1 MHILP
6 VVVDSLYKKIGSRE
20 ILHNITFNVGDGE
33 IFGLVGPN
41 GAGKT
46 TTMRVLATLLLP
58 DSGKILVDNLDIV
71 KDQSKIRRIL
81 AYVPEEAGIYKNV
94 TGYEYLRFVAHMF
107 SDSDETAEGMVKRG
121 AALSGLDSRL
131 NDKTKGYSRGMKRR
145 LQIARALMVNPR
157 LALLDE
163 PTAGIDVTYTVKIRK
178 MVREYAKGSGAM
190 VILSSHNMYEVE
202 ALCDRIAMIHHGNI
216 IALGTPRDLAGSERD
231 LEAAFMKMVGDY
243 EV

>member
-1 MHILP
+1 
-6 VVVDSLYKKIGSRE
+6 VVVDSLYKSLGNRIV
-20 ILHNITFNVGDGE
+20 LNNITFNVEDGE

-58 DSGKILVDNLDIV
+58 DSGKVKIDNYDII
-71 KDQSKIRRIL
+71 KDQNKIRRIM
-81 AYVPEEAGIYKNV
+81 AYVPEEAGIYKNI
-94 TGYEYLRFVAHMF
+94 TGYEYLYFVAHMY
-107 SDSDETAEGMVKRG
+107 SVDESEVEEMVKRG
-121 AALSGLDSRL
+121 AKLSGLDKRL
-131 NDKTKGYSRGMKRR
+131 NEKTKNYSKGMKRR

-178 MVREYAKGSGAM
+178 IIREYAKNSGAT

-202 ALCDRIAMIHHGNI
+202 LLCERIALVHNGRI
-216 IALGTPRDLAGSERD
+216 ISTGTPRELAGKEGD
-231 LEAAFMKMVGDY
+231 LEAAFMRMVGDT
-243 EV
+243 EI

>member
-1 MHILP
+1 MP

-20 ILHNITFNVGDGE
+20 ILHNITFSVNDGE

-58 DSGKILVDNLDIV
+58 DSGKILVDHMDIV
-71 KDQSKIRRIL
+71 KDQSKIREKL
-81 AYVPEEAGIYKNV
+81 AYVPEEAGIYKNI

-107 SDSDETAEGMVKRG
+107 SDSEVEGMVKRG
-121 AALSGLDSRL
+121 AALSGLEGRL
-131 NDKTKGYSRGMKRR
+131 NDKTKSYSRGMKRR

-178 MVREYAKGSGAM
+178 MIREYAKNSGAM
-190 VILSSHNMYEVE
+190 VVLSSHNMYEVE
-202 ALCDRIAMIHHGNI
+202 ALCDRIAMVHHGKI
-216 IALGTPRDLAGSERD
+216 IALGTPRELAGVEND

>member
-1 MHILP
+1 MP
-6 VVVDSLYKKIGSRE
+6 VVVDSLYKRIGSRE
-20 ILHNITFNVGDGE
+20 ILHNITFSVNDGE

-58 DSGKILVDNLDIV
+58 DSGKILVDSMDIV
-71 KDQSKIRRIL
+71 KDQSKIRKKL
-81 AYVPEEAGIYKNV
+81 AYVPEEAGIYKNI

-107 SDSDETAEGMVKRG
+107 SDSGGIAENMVKRG
-121 AALSGLDSRL
+121 AALSGLEGRL
-131 NDKTKGYSRGMKRR
+131 NDRTKSYSRGMKRR

-178 MVREYAKGSGAM
+178 MVREYAKNSGAM
-190 VILSSHNMYEVE
+190 VVLSSHNMYEVE
-202 ALCDRIAMIHHGNI
+202 ALCDRIAMVHHGKI
-216 IALGTPRDLAGSERD
+216 IALGTPRELAGGEND

-243 EV
+243 EI

>member
-1 MHILP
+1 MP
-6 VVVDSLYKKIGSRE
+6 VVVNSLYKKIGNRE
-20 ILHNITFNVGDGE
+20 ILHNITFSVTDGE

-58 DSGKILVDNLDIV
+58 DAGKVQIDNLDIIR
-71 KDQSKIRRIL
+71 DQNKIRKNL
-81 AYVPEEAGIYKNV
+81 AYVPEEAGIYKNI

-107 SDSDETAEGMVKRG
+107 SNNDNAVEDMVKRG
-121 AALSGLDSRL
+121 AALSGLGKRL
-131 NDKTKGYSRGMKRR
+131 NDKTKSYSKGMKRR
-145 LQIARALMVNPR
+145 LQIARAIMVNPR

-178 MVREYAKGSGAM
+178 MVREYAKDSGAM

-202 ALCDRIAMIHHGNI
+202 ALCDRIAMIHNGKI
-216 IALGTPRDLAGSERD
+216 IALGTPRDLAGVDGD

-243 EV
+243 EI

>member
-1 MHILP
+1 MI
-6 VVVDSLYKKIGSRE
+6 VDSLYKRLGNRYV
-20 ILHNITFNVGDGE
+20 LNNITFNVEDGE

-58 DSGKILVDNLDIV
+58 DAGKVKVDNFDIIR
-71 KDQSKIRRIL
+71 DQDKIRKKL
-81 AYVPEEAGIYKNV
+81 AYVPEEAGIYKNI

-107 SDSDETAEGMVKRG
+107 SDDDREVEDMVKRG
-121 AALSGLDSRL
+121 AALSGLDKRL
-131 NDKTKGYSRGMKRR
+131 SEKTKNYSKGMKRR
-145 LQIARALMVNPR
+145 LQIARAIMVNPR

-178 MVREYAKGSGAM
+178 IVRDYVKNSGAM

-202 ALCDRIAMIHHGNI
+202 LLCDRIAMIHNGRI
-216 IALGTPRDLAGSERD
+216 ISIGTPRELAGKDGD
-231 LEAAFMKMVGDY
+231 LEAAFMKMVGDS
-243 EV
+243 EI